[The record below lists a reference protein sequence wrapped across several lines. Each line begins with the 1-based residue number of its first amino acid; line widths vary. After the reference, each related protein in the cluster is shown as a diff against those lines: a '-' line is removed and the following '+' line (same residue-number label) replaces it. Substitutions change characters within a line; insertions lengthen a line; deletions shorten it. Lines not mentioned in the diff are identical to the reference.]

1 MGSCNQGMSQNV
13 ESTKMLLLHNTRET
27 LARLHNRRIRTCA
40 QPTKQ
45 KCNDFYP
52 KYALCMMF
60 RWYDPRWSSMTILM
74 LYDAMVLAYK
84 LFAYLFL
91 LLKSLFGSLC
101 LSSFL
106 MQCFTNQDS
115 NCVCDDNLVTQKMI
129 PRYATR
135 WYGMYAMGSMITNA
149 HKSRC
154 RQYSKASLDR

>member
-1 MGSCNQGMSQNV
+1 MSQNV

-45 KCNDFYP
+45 KCNDFYSN
-52 KYALCMMF
+52 YAICMMF
-60 RWYDPRWSSMTILM
+60 LFFDPRWSSMTILM

-84 LFAYLFL
+84 LFAYLPFC
-91 LLKSLFGSLC
+91 LKACLALCC

-115 NCVCDDNLVTQKMI
+115 NCVCDDNPVTQEMI

-135 WYGMYAMGSMITNA
+135 WYDMYSMESMITNV

-154 RQYSKASLDR
+154 RQYSMASLDG